1 MWQNFSEGMQHTC
14 LLTTDREPMTDRDM
28 DTTKVQLDEPMSF
41 IGFTYRS
48 MGEGLLTGTEMT
60 QRQLHHQGPPQHG

>member
-1 MWQNFSEGMQHTC
+1 MADQN
-14 LLTTDREPMTDRDM
+14 M

-60 QRQLHHQGPPQHG
+60 QKELNYQSPNQHG